1 MNPIRAIIS
10 AVIII
15 FAAGFVMDPV
25 SAQDTG
31 DRSTDQFM
39 CKDIMRENASNRDVA
54 IAFVHGLFIGKSGMS
69 KFNLRILEKQTD
81 AFIERCLDNP
91 NEKAIDAMAKVKN

>member
-1 MNPIRAIIS
+1 MVRSNIIVALAFGALLSTS
-10 AVIII
+10 A
-15 FAAGFVMDPV
+15 G
-25 SAQDTG
+25 AQDNG
-31 DRSTDQFM
+31 DRTTDQFT

-54 IAFVHGLFIGKSGMS
+54 IAFVHGIFLGKAGGN
-69 KFNLRILEKQTD
+69 KFNLATFQKQTD